1 MAASK
6 VQANWVDVAHGTTD
20 ITRVSS
26 VSFDTG
32 GSIQAYMGDDDRY
45 PTLVANLSNQPKCSV
60 TSADAAVLMGIA
72 TGTIA
77 DFTAT
82 HKDAIGA
89 TGGSIIYTFVNA
101 CAENTQTSGSHG
113 QFGSATISFVGYS
126 ADGTTNPLSF
136 TRA

>member
-6 VQANWVDVAHGTTD
+6 VQANWVDCSHGSVD
-20 ITRVSS
+20 ITRDSS

-32 GSIQAYMGDDDRY
+32 GSIQSFMGDDDRY
-45 PTLVANLSNQPKCSV
+45 PTLVANLSNQPKGSI
-60 TSADAAVLMGIA
+60 TSADTATLMGIA

-89 TGGSIIYTFVNA
+89 TGGAIVYTFVNA
-101 CAENTQTSGSHG
+101 CAENTQTSGNHG
-113 QFGSATISFVGYS
+113 AFGSATFTFVGYS
-126 ADGTTNPLSF
+126 VDGQTNPLSF
-136 TRA
+136 TRV